1 MSPKNNSKP
10 HPFCLGF
17 TLIELLVVIAIIAIL
32 AAMLLPALSSAKR
45 KAKDIQDL
53 SNLKQ
58 VALASFSYTQDFQQ
72 AGMASDGTLWAG
84 SLYSYCGNNQNV
96 FLCPMTTVTSPQ
108 PTVQTLGNAATAWTM
123 KAADASIFPNGY
135 VNGSYGINNYLYN
148 PAQLAGNATF
158 AGIDK
163 TRCFGKD
170 SAITSPTLTPVFAD
184 CRRFGGNPVETDTPA
199 RNLYL
204 GADNPEMAR
213 FTIARHRIS
222 SPSAAPTS
230 VPAGQ
235 PLSGAISMGF
245 ADGHVEMVK
254 LENLW
259 SYYWGKNWVV
269 PSPRPQ

>member
-1 MSPKNNSKP
+1 MQSKNNSKP
-10 HPFCLGF
+10 QFFALGF

-32 AAMLLPALSSAKR
+32 AAMLLPALAGAKR
-45 KAKDIQDL
+45 KAKDTQCF

-72 AGMASDGTLWAG
+72 EGMASDGTLWAG
-84 SLYSYCGNNQNV
+84 SLYSFCGNNPNV
-96 FLCPMTTVTSPQ
+96 FLCPLTTVTSPQ

-123 KAADASIFPNGY
+123 IPANTSIFSSSY

-148 PAQLAGNATF
+148 PSQLVGNNLF
-158 AGIDK
+158 AGID
-163 TRCFGKD
+163 TSRCYGKD

-184 CRRFGGNPVETDTPA
+184 CRRFGGNPLETDTPA

-204 GADNPEMAR
+204 GADNPTMAR
-213 FTIARHRIS
+213 FTIARHKIS
-222 SPSAAPTS
+222 SPSAAPQN

-235 PLSGAISMGF
+235 PLPGAISMSF

-259 SYYWGKNWVV
+259 NHYWGKNWVV

>member
-1 MSPKNNSKP
+1 MSLQKKC
-10 HPFCLGF
+10 HAGF

-32 AAMLLPALSSAKR
+32 AAMLLPALASAKR
-45 KAKDIQDL
+45 KAKDTQCL

-58 VALASFSYTQDFQQ
+58 IALASFSYTQDFQQ

-96 FLCPMTTVTSPQ
+96 FLCPLTTVTSPQ
-108 PTVQTLGNAATAWTM
+108 PIVQTLGNAATSWTM
-123 KAADASIFPNGY
+123 KPANTTIFPNGY
-135 VNGSYGINNYLYN
+135 VHGSYGINNYLYN
-148 PAQLAGNATF
+148 PAQLTGNAQF
-158 AGIDK
+158 SGIDT
-163 TRCFGKD
+163 TRCYGKD
-170 SAITSPTLTPVFAD
+170 SAINSPTITPVFAD

-204 GADNPEMAR
+204 GADNPTMAR
-213 FTIARHRIS
+213 FTIARHKITT
-222 SPSAAPTS
+222 PSAAPQNVS
-230 VPAGQ
+230 AGQ
-235 PLSGAISMGF
+235 SLPGAISMGF

-259 SYYWGKNWVV
+259 NYYWGKNWVV